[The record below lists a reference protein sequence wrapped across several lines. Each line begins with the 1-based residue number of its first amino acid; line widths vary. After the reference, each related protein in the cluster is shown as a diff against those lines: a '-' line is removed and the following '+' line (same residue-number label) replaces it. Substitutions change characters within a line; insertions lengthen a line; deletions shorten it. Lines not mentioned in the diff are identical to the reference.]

1 MPRYIYFC
9 ENCEK
14 DFSLF
19 HGINEVQETCTVCES
34 EQIKKMV
41 TKPLRLKKQVKKST
55 GKLTKKYIEDN
66 REILK
71 NLKKEN
77 EKSHD

>member
-1 MPRYIYFC
+1 
-9 ENCEK
+9 
-14 DFSLF
+14 
-19 HGINEVQETCTVCES
+19 
-34 EQIKKMV
+34 MV
-41 TKPLRLKKQVKKST
+41 TKPLHLKKQVKKST